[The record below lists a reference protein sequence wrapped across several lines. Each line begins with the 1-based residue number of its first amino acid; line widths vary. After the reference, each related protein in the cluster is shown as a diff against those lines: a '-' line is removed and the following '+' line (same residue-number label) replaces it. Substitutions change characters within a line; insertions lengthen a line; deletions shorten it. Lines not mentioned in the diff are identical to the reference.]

1 MSTPLVRYMDAV
13 VYALLDAGIGVRD
26 HVCDERHPRLIS
38 IDLDPVS
45 DVRRP
50 IMAWA
55 PETGWQIAMLCR
67 EQVRIPTIRYLAAGP
82 VPYPSEVAE
91 QVREWLDDPFSFTA
105 VAPVYDTAPHLITRA
120 LAEAAGTPQP

>member
-13 VYALLDAGIGVRD
+13 VDALLDGGIGVRD
-26 HVCDERHPRLIS
+26 HVADDRHPQLIS

-45 DVRRP
+45 TVRRP

-55 PETGWQIAMLCR
+55 PDMGWQIAMLCR
-67 EQVRIPTIRYLAAGP
+67 EQVRTPTIRYLAAGP

-91 QVREWLDDPFSFTA
+91 QVREWMNDPAALTGTR
-105 VAPVYDTAPHLITRA
+105 PVYDTVPHLTAKA
-120 LAEAAGTPQP
+120 LAEAARAPR